1 MINQRYHACYN
12 NQYTRGRTERWCPA
26 PTMGERKQ
34 TAELQKAAGEITVY
48 SDDNNCPADQGG
60 CEPAMLG

>member
-34 TAELQKAAGEITVY
+34 NAELQKAAGEITVY
-48 SDDNNCPADQGG
+48 SDDNMSC
-60 CEPAMLG
+60 